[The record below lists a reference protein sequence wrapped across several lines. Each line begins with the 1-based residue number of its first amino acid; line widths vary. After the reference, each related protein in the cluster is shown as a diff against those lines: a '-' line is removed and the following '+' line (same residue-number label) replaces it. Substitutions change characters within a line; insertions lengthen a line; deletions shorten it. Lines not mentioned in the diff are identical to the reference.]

1 MEVQTG
7 PLDFAPGTMKSMDE
21 THSKH
26 RILVVEDGP
35 GERDALVRVLK
46 LEGYEVAA
54 AHNPDHALTLLD
66 QPISLVVTDLKMGAR
81 NGLDLMKS
89 WHSRRPGTPFIVVTA
104 YGDVDSAVQAMKLGA
119 RDYLTKPV
127 NPTQLLDLIRNC
139 LAPHDTVGLGS
150 AAPPTD
156 VTHGVERLIGVSA
169 GMQRVR
175 DQVRRVAPSDTIVL
189 IVGESG
195 TGKEVVAEAIHAH
208 SQHASK
214 PFVVIDIAA
223 VPETMIESE
232 LFGHVK
238 GSFNGATADRLGRF
252 EAADGGTLFIDE
264 VGDFPIASQ
273 AKLLRVLETRIVQ
286 RVGSN
291 EERSVYARLIAATSR
306 NLKELVQEKRFRED
320 LFYRLNVVT
329 IELPPLRERREDIP
343 LLIHHFAQRIATT
356 INKPMPSL
364 TADLHGFLIS
374 YDWPGN
380 VRELRNCL
388 ESMIVLSA
396 SPELTLQD
404 LPPNIRGRQST
415 EGGADNGDDGSPAEK
430 LQLSRLEKSVI
441 LQTLKRMEGNRTRA
455 AEALGI
461 SVRTLQRRLKGWGGD
476 Y

>member
-1 MEVQTG
+1 ME
-7 PLDFAPGTMKSMDE
+7 E
-21 THSKH
+21 NHSNH

-35 GERDALVRVLK
+35 GERDALARVLK
-46 LEGYEVAA
+46 LEGYEVAM

-81 NGLDLMKS
+81 NGLDLMRS

-127 NPTQLLDLIRNC
+127 NPTQLLELIRNC
-139 LAPHDTVGLGS
+139 LVQPDAVGNVS
-150 AAPPTD
+150 ATPPTD

-175 DQVRRVAPSDTIVL
+175 EQVRRVAPSDTIVL

-208 SQHASK
+208 SSHSSK

-223 VPETMIESE
+223 IPETMIESE

-238 GSFNGATADRLGRF
+238 GSFNGATSDRLGRF
-252 EAADGGTLFIDE
+252 EQADGGTLFIDE
-264 VGDFPIASQ
+264 VGDFPLASQ
-273 AKLLRVLETRIVQ
+273 AKLLRVLETRVVQ
-286 RVGSN
+286 QVGGN
-291 EERSVYARLIAATSR
+291 LDRTVNARLVAATSH
-306 NLKELVQEKRFRED
+306 NLREMVNEKRFRED

-343 LLIHHFAQRIATT
+343 LLIHHFATRIAAT
-356 INKPMPSL
+356 INKPLPTL

-396 SPELTLQD
+396 SQELTMQD
-404 LPPNIRGRQST
+404 LPPNIRGESSD
-415 EGGADNGDDGSPAEK
+415 EGEGSPAEK

-441 LQTLKRMEGNRTRA
+441 LQTLKRIEGNRTRA

>member
-1 MEVQTG
+1 
-7 PLDFAPGTMKSMDE
+7 MDE

-35 GERDALVRVLK
+35 GERDALARVLK
-46 LEGYEVAA
+46 LEGYEVAT

-66 QPISLVVTDLKMGAR
+66 QPISLVLTDLKMGAR
-81 NGLDLMKS
+81 NGLDLMRS
-89 WHSRRPGTPFIVVTA
+89 WHTRRPGTPFIVVTA
-104 YGDVDSAVQAMKLGA
+104 YGDVDSAVSAMKLGA
-119 RDYLTKPV
+119 CDYLTKPV
-127 NPTQLLDLIRNC
+127 NPTQLLELIRNC
-139 LAPHDTVGLGS
+139 LAPHDTVGLGP

-175 DQVRRVAPSDTIVL
+175 EQVRRVAPSDTIVL

-208 SQHASK
+208 SSHASK
-214 PFVVIDIAA
+214 PFVVFDIAA
-223 VPETMIESE
+223 IPDVLIESE

-252 EAADGGTLFIDE
+252 ETADGGTLFIDE
-264 VGDFPIASQ
+264 VGDFPLASQ

-286 RVGSN
+286 QVGGN
-291 EERSVYARLIAATSR
+291 QDRTVNARLIAATSR
-306 NLKELVQEKRFRED
+306 NLREMVQEKRFRED

-343 LLIHHFAQRIATT
+343 LLIHHFATRIAAT
-356 INKPMPSL
+356 IQKPLPSL
-364 TADLHGFLIS
+364 TAELHGFLIS

-388 ESMIVLSA
+388 ESMIVLSG
-396 SPELTLQD
+396 SQELTMQD
-404 LPPNIRGRQST
+404 LPPNIRGGDGD
-415 EGGADNGDDGSPAEK
+415 EGDESSQAEK

>member
-1 MEVQTG
+1 
-7 PLDFAPGTMKSMDE
+7 
-21 THSKH
+21 
-26 RILVVEDGP
+26 
-35 GERDALVRVLK
+35 
-46 LEGYEVAA
+46 
-54 AHNPDHALTLLD
+54 
-66 QPISLVVTDLKMGAR
+66 
-81 NGLDLMKS
+81 
-89 WHSRRPGTPFIVVTA
+89 
-104 YGDVDSAVQAMKLGA
+104 
-119 RDYLTKPV
+119 
-127 NPTQLLDLIRNC
+127 
-139 LAPHDTVGLGS
+139 
-150 AAPPTD
+150 
-156 VTHGVERLIGVSA
+156 
-169 GMQRVR
+169 
-175 DQVRRVAPSDTIVL
+175 
-189 IVGESG
+189 
-195 TGKEVVAEAIHAH
+195 
-208 SQHASK
+208 
-214 PFVVIDIAA
+214 VIDIAA
-223 VPETMIESE
+223 VPDTMIESE

-291 EERSVYARLIAATSR
+291 EERSVYARLIAATSH

-415 EGGADNGDDGSPAEK
+415 EAGADNGDDGSPAEK